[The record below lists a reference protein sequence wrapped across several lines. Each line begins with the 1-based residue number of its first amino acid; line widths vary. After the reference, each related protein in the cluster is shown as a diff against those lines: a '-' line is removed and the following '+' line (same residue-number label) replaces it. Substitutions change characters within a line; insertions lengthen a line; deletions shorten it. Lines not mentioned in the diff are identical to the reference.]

1 LKLWQHLANG
11 IEATW
16 GGMQKQTAIASAVA
30 ALLVVGAIA
39 WWWHGRASALPA
51 PDAAVGA
58 VPGVP
63 APSTPKV
70 ARLPVAQSPL
80 PEPGTPL
87 RLVYD
92 GLKQRA
98 NSGDARAACRLAA
111 ELEQCERVRT
121 QLAQFDDQLDRR
133 MGMEEIVAGNAE
145 ATTRRRESM
154 DRMFADRGQQ
164 LLQASEQC
172 DGVPFVSP
180 GERATLWRSAALGGS
195 LPALTQYAVGNAFR
209 TRDTLQVLP
218 QLQVY
223 RNEAEALA
231 LQAAQRGSI
240 KATLA
245 LAAAYS
251 PNRDTGRRT
260 YLAQVVSP
268 DAGKSL
274 ALYLQAQRAFNS
286 EDAAA
291 GAPPMRQAFV
301 NRSIEALRRSMTP
314 DQLAQ
319 ADAQAARWRQDWVA
333 PGAAN
338 GSFSPD
344 GGTSDIEPQACGE

>member
-1 LKLWQHLANG
+1 
-11 IEATW
+11 
-16 GGMQKQTAIASAVA
+16 
-30 ALLVVGAIA
+30 
-39 WWWHGRASALPA
+39 
-51 PDAAVGA
+51 
-58 VPGVP
+58 
-63 APSTPKV
+63 
-70 ARLPVAQSPL
+70 
-80 PEPGTPL
+80 
-87 RLVYD
+87 
-92 GLKQRA
+92 
-98 NSGDARAACRLAA
+98 
-111 ELEQCERVRT
+111 
-121 QLAQFDDQLDRR
+121 
-133 MGMEEIVAGNAE
+133 
-145 ATTRRRESM
+145 
-154 DRMFADRGQQ
+154 
-164 LLQASEQC
+164 
-172 DGVPFVSP
+172 
-180 GERATLWRSAALGGS
+180 
-195 LPALTQYAVGNAFR
+195 
-209 TRDTLQVLP
+209 VLP